1 MRLTSFF
8 AHKKAWEYSRRIIL
22 SWMKTMKCS
31 VTIAFRI
38 LSQNINFE
46 LQMRVKI
53 GLLWLTEVQKCHN
66 YPHIGHILLI
76 KSKMMLV
83 QGLGTLNSSF
93 GQRKNSQLPSLWAA
107 AWNIRARRALLQ
119 NIYGSRREC
128 EGNLNFGL
136 TDLWPKN
143 SCKSDKQLRECL
155 SRMVCEILRV
165 IYSP

>member
-128 EGNLNFGL
+128 EGNLNFG
-136 TDLWPKN
+136 
-143 SCKSDKQLRECL
+143 
-155 SRMVCEILRV
+155 
-165 IYSP
+165 

>member
-83 QGLGTLNSSF
+83 QGLGTLNSSY
-93 GQRKNSQLPSLWAA
+93 GQRKNPQLPSLWAA
-107 AWNIRARRALLQ
+107 AWNIRARLTLLQ
-119 NIYGSRREC
+119 DIC

-143 SCKSDKQLRECL
+143 ICKSDKQLWECL
-155 SRMVCEILRV
+155 STMVCEILRV

>member
-1 MRLTSFF
+1 
-8 AHKKAWEYSRRIIL
+8 
-22 SWMKTMKCS
+22 MKTMKCS

-107 AWNIRARRALLQ
+107 AWNIRALLQ
-119 NIYGSRREC
+119 NIYGNRREC